1 MDALPICGK
10 PVLAL
15 DFRPTSPIA
24 VPVESGSRGLRAL
37 CIVIWRAGFTVAQ
50 KLHPDHLAALLDR
63 LGPDRDLAG
72 ERYIDLARRLRT
84 IFLYRHCPD
93 VDELV
98 DETLDRAGRRLLEL
112 GDRFEGS
119 DPARYVF
126 GVAWNVARE
135 SFRRR
140 SSEPLSEDR
149 EIPDP
154 GSDDADESKELR
166 DTCLDRCLGQLS
178 AHDRRLALQYYE
190 GEGGTRVRRRAEL
203 ARDRGVSLNALRL
216 KVHRLT
222 RHLRQ
227 CVFDCVGGGGELA
240 LAPIPSGPHLVK
252 G

>member
-1 MDALPICGK
+1 MDPHPICGK
-10 PVLAL
+10 PMLTL
-15 DFRPTSPIA
+15 DFRPTSPFP
-24 VPVESGSRGLRAL
+24 VPVESGSRGPRAL
-37 CIVIWRAGFTVAQ
+37 HSFIWRTGFTVAQ
-50 KLHPDHLAALLDR
+50 RLHPDHLAALLDR

-72 ERYIDLARRLRT
+72 ERYVDLARRLRI

-140 SSEPLSEDR
+140 SPEPLSEGRD
-149 EIPDP
+149 IPDP
-154 GSDDADESKELR
+154 GSDDPDESKELR
-166 DTCLDRCLGQLS
+166 DACLDRCLARLP
-178 AHDRRLALQYYE
+178 ADDRRLALAYYE
-190 GEGGTRVRRRAEL
+190 GEGGRRVRRRAEL
-203 ARDRGVSLNALRL
+203 ARELGVTLNALRL
-216 KVHRLT
+216 KLHRLT
-222 RHLRQ
+222 RQLRQ

-240 LAPIPSGPHLVK
+240 PAPIHAGPHLVK

>member
-1 MDALPICGK
+1 MLT
-10 PVLAL
+10 L
-15 DFRPTSPIA
+15 DFQPTSPIP
-24 VPVESGSRGLRAL
+24 VPLES
-37 CIVIWRAGFTVAQ
+37 VWRAGLNLAQ

-63 LGPDRDLAG
+63 LGPDREQAG
-72 ERYIDLARRLRT
+72 EHYVELARRLRT
-84 IFLYRHCPD
+84 LFRYRRCPD

-112 GDRFEGS
+112 GDHFDGS

-140 SSEPLSEDR
+140 SPEPLPEDR
-149 EIPDP
+149 EIADP
-154 GSDDADESKELR
+154 GPDDPEETRELK
-166 DTCLDRCLGQLS
+166 DACLDRCLGQLPRD
-178 AHDRRLALQYYE
+178 DRHLALTYHR
-190 GEGGTRVRRRAEL
+190 GEKGARVRRRAEL
-203 ARDRGVSLNALRL
+203 ARELGLSLNALRL

-227 CVFDCVGGGGELA
+227 CMLDCVDAGPA
-240 LAPIPSGPHLVK
+240 LATLPVRPGPHLVK

>member
-1 MDALPICGK
+1 MNPLSICGK
-10 PVLAL
+10 RVPTL
-15 DFRPTSPIA
+15 DFRPTSPI
-24 VPVESGSRGLRAL
+24 PVSPEND
-37 CIVIWRAGFTVAQ
+37 WRAGFNVAQ
-50 KLHPDHLAALLDR
+50 KLQPDHFAALLDR

-72 ERYIDLARRLRT
+72 ERYVELARRLRT
-84 IFLYRHCPD
+84 IFLYRRCPN

-112 GDRFEGS
+112 GERYDGS

-140 SSEPLSEDR
+140 SPEQLPEGK

-154 GSDDADESKELR
+154 GLTADENEERR
-166 DTCLDRCLGQLS
+166 DVCLDRCLDELTED
-178 AHDRRLALQYYE
+178 DRRLALAYYQ
-190 GEGGTRVRRRAEL
+190 GEKGFRIRRRAAL
-203 ARDRGVSLNALRL
+203 ARELGVSLNALRL
-216 KVHRLT
+216 KLHRIT

-227 CVFDCVGGGGELA
+227 CVFDCMGPGGDLA
-240 LAPIPSGPHLVK
+240 GIPVRPGPHLVK

>member
-1 MDALPICGK
+1 MDSLPICGK
-10 PVLAL
+10 RMLAL
-15 DFRPTSPIA
+15 DFRSTSPIP
-24 VPVESGSRGLRAL
+24 VPLENL
-37 CIVIWRAGFTVAQ
+37 WRAGFNLAQ

-63 LGPDRDLAG
+63 LGPDPDQAG
-72 ERYIDLARRLRT
+72 ERYVDLGRRLRT
-84 IFLYRHCPD
+84 IFTYRRCRD

-112 GDRFEGS
+112 GDRYDGS
-119 DPARYVF
+119 EPSRYVF

-140 SSEPLSEDR
+140 SPEPLPEGQ

-154 GSDDADESKELR
+154 GPDDPEETEELR
-166 DTCLDRCLGQLS
+166 DTCLDRCLGRLPGD
-178 AHDRRLALQYYE
+178 DRSLALTYYQ
-190 GEGGTRVRRRAEL
+190 GEKGARIQRRADL
-203 ARDRGVSLNALRL
+203 ARELGVSLNALRL

-227 CVFDCVGGGGELA
+227 CMLDCVGAGPEPATL
-240 LAPIPSGPHLVK
+240 PVRPGPHLVK

>member
-1 MDALPICGK
+1 M
-10 PVLAL
+10 
-15 DFRPTSPIA
+15 
-24 VPVESGSRGLRAL
+24 
-37 CIVIWRAGFTVAQ
+37 AQ

-72 ERYIDLARRLRT
+72 ERYVDLARRLRI

-112 GDRFEGS
+112 GERYEGT
-119 DPARYVF
+119 DPDRYVF

-140 SSEPLSEDR
+140 SLEPLPEGK

-154 GSDDADESKELR
+154 GPDDPEETEEMR
-166 DTCLDRCLGQLS
+166 DVCLDRCLGQLPEG
-178 AHDRRLALQYYE
+178 DRHLALTYYR
-190 GEGGTRVRRRAEL
+190 GEKGARIRRRADL
-203 ARDRGVSLNALRL
+203 ARELGVSLNALRL
-216 KVHRLT
+216 RVHRIT
-222 RHLRQ
+222 DRLRR
-227 CVFDCVGGGGELA
+227 CVLRCVDLGGQMEA
-240 LAPIPSGPHLVK
+240 FPSPASPQLVK